1 MFDFI
6 MPTIDNLKTEI
17 SLTIFVIIGI
27 FLFYILSTLCDK
39 KPKKFE
45 ITRSEKES
53 KSVAL
58 AGLSDKSQKKYSG
71 HFNAFEMFHKSIKSD
86 SISNSLFIYLNRKKR
101 IDHVKTPHLR
111 RIFNVVRRFYPSE
124 LVNIDFETFIDPNRE
139 NVETS
144 TEADE

>member
-27 FLFYILSTLCDK
+27 FLVYILSTLCDK

-58 AGLSDKSQKKYSG
+58 AGLSDKSQKKYFG
-71 HFNAFEMFHKSIKSD
+71 CFNAFEMFHKDIESD
-86 SISNSLFIYLNRKKR
+86 SIGSSLFIYLNRKKR
-101 IDHVKTPHLR
+101 ISQIKTPHLR
-111 RIFNVVRRFYPSE
+111 RIFNVVSRFYPSE